1 MKVNSILHRMAGHL
15 CLMETI
21 SMGHSDNSDDSLRL
35 SLIGYRDYP
44 NNSFR
49 LSEQSKGIIRRPS
62 ASRAYLKKK
71 KIWQF
76 QR

>member
-1 MKVNSILHRMAGHL
+1 MTQDMKVNSILQRMAGHL
-15 CLMETI
+15 CLIETI
-21 SMGHSDNSDDSLRL
+21 SMGHSDNLNASLRL

-62 ASRAYLKKK
+62 ASRVY
-71 KIWQF
+71 
-76 QR
+76 